1 MVTGLASRFVEI
13 RDTVGALCV
22 GIDPHEQI
30 LAEWG
35 LPQTAAGVRDFGLL
49 SIEACAGEVG
59 IVKPQVAFFERFG
72 SAGFAALEDVILAA
86 HDAGIAVIADAKRG
100 DVGSTVDAYS
110 EAWLGA
116 GSLASEAVTANPY
129 QGLGSLDPMITRAEQ
144 SGSVVFVLAATSNP
158 EGVAQQQATLGNT
171 TVANSIARQAAE
183 RNHGTAPG
191 TVGLVIGATVSL
203 ADFDI
208 DPASL
213 AGTLILAPGFGFQG
227 AVLSDIAS
235 IYGDL
240 APWVIPS
247 VSRSVLA
254 GNPVTMRDRVRI
266 ARDEA
271 ALS

>member
-13 RDTVGALCV
+13 RDSLGALCV

-35 LPQTAAGVRDFGLL
+35 LPVSAAGVRDFGLL
-49 SIEACAGEVG
+49 AIDACAGEVG

-110 EAWLGA
+110 RAWLGE
-116 GSLASEAVTANPY
+116 GSLQSEAVTANPY
-129 QGLGSLDPMITRAEQ
+129 QGLGSLSPMIDRAEE
-144 SGSVVFVLAATSNP
+144 SGAVVFVLAATSNP
-158 EGVAQQQATLGNT
+158 EGVAQQQAQLGET
-171 TVANSIARQAAE
+171 SVANSIAQQAVA
-183 RNHGTAPG
+183 RNAGSVPG
-191 TVGLVIGATVSL
+191 PVGLVIGATVSL
-203 ADFDI
+203 TDFDI

-213 AGTLILAPGFGFQG
+213 AGTLILAPGFGYQG
-227 AVLSDIAS
+227 AVLRDIAA

-254 GNPVTMRDRVRI
+254 GDPITMRDRVRS